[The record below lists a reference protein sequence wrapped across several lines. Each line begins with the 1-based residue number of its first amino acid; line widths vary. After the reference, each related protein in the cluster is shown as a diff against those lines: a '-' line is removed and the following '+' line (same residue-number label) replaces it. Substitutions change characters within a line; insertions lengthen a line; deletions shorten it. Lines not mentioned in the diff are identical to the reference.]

1 LDKRYFNARADLC
14 VLEGELMSMKIR
26 IPAIIAFVVGTST
39 FGGCGNEN
47 SSIDDDITVVR
58 GALEPCVPGTPV
70 IVETREETPGP
81 VAPGISKVYFV
92 VVRNT
97 DSATCGPASVTFT
110 PDSFHFFST
119 VVQPSTVG
127 GVGPGSTVQFRLV
140 VTSDPSVGATTT
152 VIGFTIIKNSS
163 ATATTRGSV
172 TYVTTFDNPNGCNR
186 QRPAIAVDNRDPA
199 PVPQGTAV
207 NYRVTVRNV
216 DNREC
221 GLDTFT
227 LTPAP
232 PVRFETVTT
241 DGPFGIVPQ
250 GSATFTLTVQA
261 VAVPPGSPLTQCF
274 TVSGQHHT
282 TADLTA
288 TDCVRYRTR

>member
-1 LDKRYFNARADLC
+1 MTKQLHA
-14 VLEGELMSMKIR
+14 
-26 IPAIIAFVVGTST
+26 PAIITLLASALCAGA
-39 FGGCGNEN
+39 CGNE
-47 SSIDDDITVVR
+47 SPGAGDDISVVR
-58 GALEPCVPGTPV
+58 SALDPCVPGTPV

-81 VAPGISKVYFV
+81 VAPGISKIYFV

-119 VVQPSTVG
+119 VVQPNTVN
-127 GVGPGSTVQFRLV
+127 GVGPGSTVQFRLT
-140 VTSDPSVGATTT
+140 VTSDPGVGATTT
-152 VIGFTIIKNSS
+152 EIGFTIIKTSS

-172 TYVTTFDNPNGCNR
+172 TYVTTFDNPTGCNR
-186 QRPAIAVDNRDPA
+186 QRPAIAVDNRDPP
-199 PVPQGTAV
+199 PVPQGTV
-207 NYRVTVRNV
+207 VTYKVTVRNV

-221 GLDTFT
+221 GQDTFT

-232 PVRFETVTT
+232 PNRFENVTT
-241 DGPFGIVPQ
+241 DGPFVIFPQ
-250 GSATFTLTVQA
+250 ASATFTLTVQA

-274 TVSGQHHT
+274 SVSGQHHA

-288 TDCVRYRTR
+288 TDCVRYRTQ

>member
-1 LDKRYFNARADLC
+1 MFQFKKLR
-14 VLEGELMSMKIR
+14 VS
-26 IPAIIAFVVGTST
+26 AIAPFAAIALSLSLGACANDASS
-39 FGGCGNEN
+39 GGG
-47 SSIDDDITVVR
+47 DDITVVR
-58 GALEPCVPGTPV
+58 GALDPCIPGTPV
-70 IVETREETPGP
+70 IVSTTEETPGP

-97 DSATCGPASVTFT
+97 DSATCGPATVTFT
-110 PDSFHFFST
+110 PDSFHLFST
-119 VVQPSTVG
+119 VVQPNSVG
-127 GVGPGSTVQFRLV
+127 GVGPGSTVQFRFT

-152 VIGFTIIKNSS
+152 VVGFTIIKNSS

-172 TYVTTFDNPNGCNR
+172 TYVTTFDNPTGCNR

-199 PVPQGTAV
+199 PVPQGTV
-207 NYRVTVRNV
+207 VTYKVTVRNV

-227 LTPAP
+227 LTPDP
-232 PVRFETVTT
+232 PNRFETVTT

-274 TVSGQHHT
+274 TVSGAHHP
-282 TADLTA
+282 APNLTA
-288 TDCVRYRTR
+288 TDCVRYRTQ

>member
-1 LDKRYFNARADLC
+1 
-14 VLEGELMSMKIR
+14 MSMKIR

-172 TYVTTFDNPNGCNR
+172 TYVTQAQIVDLMSKLTCSQLMRTSAYQRSSGC
-186 QRPAIAVDNRDPA
+186 RPAGSILNR
-199 PVPQGTAV
+199 V
-207 NYRVTVRNV
+207 
-216 DNREC
+216 
-221 GLDTFT
+221 
-227 LTPAP
+227 
-232 PVRFETVTT
+232 
-241 DGPFGIVPQ
+241 
-250 GSATFTLTVQA
+250 
-261 VAVPPGSPLTQCF
+261 F
-274 TVSGQHHT
+274 TVSAAPQHISDLGSVHRYVLIPGLRGPAEQKVT
-282 TADLTA
+282 TTFSNS
-288 TDCVRYRTR
+288 

>member
-1 LDKRYFNARADLC
+1 MAKKLHA
-14 VLEGELMSMKIR
+14 
-26 IPAIIAFVVGTST
+26 PAIITLLASALCAGA
-39 FGGCGNEN
+39 CGNE
-47 SSIDDDITVVR
+47 SPGAGDDISVVR
-58 GALEPCVPGTPV
+58 SALDPCVPGTPV

-119 VVQPSTVG
+119 VVQPSTVA
-127 GVGPGSTVQFRLV
+127 GVGPGSTVQFRLT
-140 VTSDPSVGATTT
+140 VTSDPGVGATTT
-152 VIGFTIIKNSS
+152 EIGFTIIKNSS

-172 TYVTTFDNPNGCNR
+172 TYVTTFDNPTGCNR
-186 QRPAIAVDNRDPA
+186 QRPAIAVDNRDPP
-199 PVPQGTAV
+199 PVPQGTV
-207 NYRVTVRNV
+207 VTYKVTVRNV

-221 GLDTFT
+221 GQDTFT

-232 PVRFETVTT
+232 PNRFENVTT
-241 DGPFGIVPQ
+241 DGPFVIFPQ
-250 GSATFTLTVQA
+250 ASATFTLTVQA

-274 TVSGQHHT
+274 TVSGQHHA

-288 TDCVRYRTR
+288 TDCVRYRTQ

>member
-1 LDKRYFNARADLC
+1 
-14 VLEGELMSMKIR
+14 MSRKLFA
-26 IPAIIAFVVGTST
+26 PAIVAFITAALGL
-39 FGGCGNEN
+39 GACGNDN
-47 SSIDDDITVVR
+47 SGGGDDVAVVR
-58 GALEPCVPGTPV
+58 SALDPCVPGTPV

-81 VAPGISKVYFV
+81 VAPGISKVYFI

-119 VVQPSTVG
+119 VVQPNTAG
-127 GVGPGSTVQFRLV
+127 GVGPGATVQFRLT
-140 VTSDPSVGATTT
+140 VTSDPSVGAATT

-172 TYVTTFDNPNGCNR
+172 NYVTTFDNPTGCNR
-186 QRPAIAVDNRDPA
+186 QRLAIAVDNRDPP
-199 PVPQGTAV
+199 PVPQGTV
-207 NYRVTVRNV
+207 VTYKVTVRNV

-232 PVRFETVTT
+232 PSRFENVTT
-241 DGPFGIVPQ
+241 DGPFGIFPQ

-274 TVSGQHHT
+274 TVSGAHHA

-288 TDCVRYRTR
+288 TDCVHYRTQ